1 MSWFVAEEAQVL
13 LQMARALFQRH
24 LVYVSIGAGVCCS
37 DGLWLLRGVTD
48 ISSNFRLR
56 GLPPRSTFAKVS
68 VNLSIDEVLF
78 IDICGSPN
86 PSNNVG
92 GNWEGHGDLL
102 PEP

>member
-13 LQMARALFQRH
+13 LQMSRMLFQRH
-24 LVYVSIGAGVCCS
+24 LVYVSIGAGVCCG

-56 GLPPRSTFAKVS
+56 DLSPRSTFAKVS

-78 IDICGSPN
+78 VDICGSAN
-86 PSNNVG
+86 PCNNVG
-92 GNWEGHGDLL
+92 WDWE
-102 PEP
+102 